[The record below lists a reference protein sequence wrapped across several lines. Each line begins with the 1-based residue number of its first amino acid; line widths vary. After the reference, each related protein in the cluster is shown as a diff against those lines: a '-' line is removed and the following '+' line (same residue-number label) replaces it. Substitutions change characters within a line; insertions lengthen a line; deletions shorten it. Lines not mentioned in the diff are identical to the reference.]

1 MAKQIHVNGECLLRI
16 FFPSAPSVPQD
27 LGYTVNGVDL
37 EIRKHTF
44 DVKADTGGGDDGG
57 PVDIQVLGK
66 EAIIRAELVSYDKAV
81 LALIRKDADETTEG
95 LLASAGKLMGA
106 GGYFY
111 RLLLTSPVEN
121 EPWNFPTATLVD
133 SYSVKLGTKRTVW
146 NLTFRAIAYIGANA
160 SLNTVLYNQQ
170 IT

>member
-1 MAKQIHVNGECLLRI
+1 MSKSIHVNGECLIQI
-16 FFPSAPSVPQD
+16 FFPAAPSTARD
-27 LGYTVNGVDL
+27 LGYSVNGVDL

-57 PVDIQVLGK
+57 PVDIQLLGK
-66 EAIIRAELVSYDKAV
+66 EAVIRAE
-81 LALIRKDADETTEG
+81 

-111 RLLLTSPVEN
+111 RLLLNAPIETT

-133 SYSVKLGTKRTVW
+133 SYSVRLGTKRTVW
-146 NLTFRAIAYIGANA
+146 NLTFRAIAYIGAGA
-160 SLNTVLYNQQ
+160 SLNTPLY
-170 IT
+170 TRATT